1 MGWKKSKENK
11 MAKNENEMKSD
22 QEIQPEVEPV
32 SENDSDTKVEVEID
46 KAEQLGS
53 PAVDEIE
60 LSEEEKLTN
69 RVAELEDK
77 LLRSAAEF
85 DNYKKRIARSYDD
98 MIRSARDR
106 IFSELLDIIDNFERA
121 LNIDEKASF
130 ESLQEGTR
138 LIFNQMTGLL
148 EKHNIRP
155 IEALGKAFDPNLHE
169 ALMQIPSEEYDEG
182 IVALEI
188 SKGYSQDKRVIRH
201 SKVGVSSGV
210 AKDAK
215 DENEDE
221 DKVE

>member
-11 MAKNENEMKSD
+11 MAKNENEKKTD
-22 QEIQPEVEPV
+22 QETQPNLEPV

-46 KAEQLGS
+46 NTEQHGS

>member
-11 MAKNENEMKSD
+11 MAKNENEIKSD
-22 QEIQPEVEPV
+22 QEIQSEDEPV
-32 SENDSDTKVEVEID
+32 TENDSDTKVKVEID
-46 KAEQLGS
+46 KTDQDDS
-53 PAVDEIE
+53 PAVEEIE
-60 LSEEEKLTN
+60 LTTEEKLTN
-69 RVAELEDK
+69 RIAELEDK
-77 LLRSAAEF
+77 LLRSAADF
-85 DNYKKRIARSYDD
+85 DNYKKRIARNYDD
-98 MIRSARDR
+98 MIRSAGDR

-155 IEALGKAFDPNLHE
+155 IDALGKPFDPNLHE
-169 ALMQIPSEEYDEG
+169 ALMQVPSDEYDEG

-201 SKVGVSSGV
+201 SKVGVSSGR
-210 AKDAK
+210 AKEENMA
-215 DENEDE
+215 NEDNDE
-221 DKVE
+221 

>member
-11 MAKNENEMKSD
+11 MAKNENEKKTD
-22 QEIQPEVEPV
+22 QETQPNLEPV

-46 KAEQLGS
+46 KTEQLGS

-155 IEALGKAFDPNLHE
+155 IEALGKTFDPNLHE